1 MVKGIIY
8 NPNVEDPAKEQ
19 SGYMERLWEFNQLK
33 PSEGDK
39 KVKYMK
45 ETFAEVTIVSGVTI
59 GEHDREYFYR
69 ADKTDPEP
77 PTQIGTNFENIKFL

>member
-8 NPNVEDPAKEQ
+8 NPNVENLAKER

-45 ETFAEVTIVSGVTI
+45 ETFAECGDIYVGDKVMFGPNVTI

-69 ADKTDPEP
+69 D
-77 PTQIGTNFENIKFL
+77 ENIDWENLK

>member
-8 NPNVEDPAKEQ
+8 NPECGR
-19 SGYMERLWEFNQLK
+19 SGQRAVRLYGASVEFNQLK

-59 GEHDREYFYR
+59 GGTRPRVFYR
-69 ADKTDPEP
+69 DEKID
-77 PTQIGTNFENIKFL
+77 GENLK

>member
-1 MVKGIIY
+1 MRWIIWKGY
-8 NPNVEDPAKEQ
+8 LFRSYSRQEHL
-19 SGYMERLWEFNQLK
+19 GEFNQLK

-69 ADKTDPEP
+69 DEKSDW
-77 PTQIGTNFENIKFL
+77 ENLK

>member
-1 MVKGIIY
+1 
-8 NPNVEDPAKEQ
+8 
-19 SGYMERLWEFNQLK
+19 MERLWEFNQLK

-45 ETFAEVTIVSGVTI
+45 ETFAEVTI

-69 ADKTDPEP
+69 DEKSTGRISNKSG
-77 PTQIGTNFENIKFL
+77 QISKI

>member
-8 NPNVEDPAKEQ
+8 NPNVEELAKEQ

-59 GEHDREYFYR
+59 GEHDREYLKKKKKI
-69 ADKTDPEP
+69 D
-77 PTQIGTNFENIKFL
+77 GENLK

>member
-8 NPNVEDPAKEQ
+8 NPNVEDLAKEQ

-45 ETFAEVTIVSGVTI
+45 ETFAEFTNVPGVTI

-69 ADKTDPEP
+69 D
-77 PTQIGTNFENIKFL
+77 ENIDWENLK

>member
-8 NPNVEDPAKEQ
+8 NPNVEELAKEQ
-19 SGYMERLWEFNQLK
+19 SGYMERLWKFNQLK

-59 GEHDREYFYR
+59 GEQ
-69 ADKTDPEP
+69 DKFRKYK
-77 PTQIGTNFENIKFL
+77 IFVK

>member
-8 NPNVEDPAKEQ
+8 NPNVEELAKEQ

-45 ETFAEVTIVSGVTI
+45 ETFASQSANTTACIFTGTKKSTGRILNKSG
-59 GEHDREYFYR
+59 
-69 ADKTDPEP
+69 
-77 PTQIGTNFENIKFL
+77 QISKI